1 MKSSFQWLAL
11 VSLGVMCVLPGA
23 LAQQDWE
30 QRVYMK
36 VDGGAAWLPNA
47 DVKEVFGPVPSGT
60 EAEFDVGPRFGF
72 AIGYKA
78 TDWFAAEF
86 ETGFMANSINKITGA
101 WDTDA
106 TFVNVPLFVNAR
118 FQLPN
123 NTPLTPYVGA
133 GVGGASSVLDI
144 DELHY
149 GNTHVWGSA
158 ADFTFA
164 WQGFAGLR
172 YAIND
177 KMGLGL
183 EYHYIWADGPS
194 FESDEGWYWYPHSD
208 RIAFGE
214 MQTHTISLQFDLT
227 F

>member
-1 MKSSFQWLAL
+1 MKCSFKWLAL
-11 VSLGVMCVLPGA
+11 TSLGVMCAVPGA
-23 LAQQDWE
+23 FAQQDWP
-30 QRVYMK
+30 QRLYIK
-36 VDGGAAWLPNA
+36 VDGGVAWMPNA
-47 DVKEVFGPVPSGT
+47 DVKEIFGPVPSGT
-60 EAEFDVGPRFGF
+60 EAEFDPGPRFGF
-72 AIGYKA
+72 DIGYNV

-86 ETGFMANSINKITGA
+86 ETGFMANSLKRITGA

-106 TFVNVPLFVNAR
+106 TFINVPLLVNAK

-123 NTPLTPYVGA
+123 NTPLTPYAGV

-144 DELHY
+144 DELNY

-158 ADFTFA
+158 ADITFA

-172 YAIND
+172 YALND

-183 EYHYIWADGPS
+183 EYHYIWSQGPS
-194 FESDEGWYWYPHSD
+194 FESEDGWYWDSHSD
-208 RIAFGE
+208 RIKFGDL
-214 MQTHTISLQFDLT
+214 QTHAISVRFDMT